1 MLNKIIF
8 QGRFCENPE
17 LKQTQSGVSVSSF
30 TLAVD
35 RDFKNQ
41 SGERET
47 DFILVVAWKSVAEF
61 IVNHFS
67 RGDMAIVSGRLQSR
81 RWEDRDGNKRTAIE
95 IVAENIYFCGPKKSQ
110 QEQNFNQLA
119 DAVDKFQEI
128 EETESQG
135 GLPF

>member
-1 MLNKIIF
+1 MLNRCIIM
-8 QGRFCENPE
+8 GRLTRDPE
-17 LKQTQSGVSVSSF
+17 LRRTQAGKAVTSV

-35 RDFKNQ
+35 RDFKGQN
-41 SGERET
+41 GEKET
-47 DFILVVAWKSVAEF
+47 DFIDIVAWSNIAEF
-61 IVNHFS
+61 VSNYFKK
-67 RGDMAIVSGRLQSR
+67 GDMAIVSGRLQSR

-128 EETESQG
+128 EDQG
-135 GLPF
+135 NLPF

>member
-81 RWEDRDGNKRTAIE
+81 RWEDREGNKRTAIE
-95 IVAENIYFCGPKKSQ
+95 IVAENVYFCGPKKSQ
-110 QEQNFNQLA
+110 QEKNFNQLE

-128 EETESQG
+128 EEPG
-135 GLPF
+135 NLPF

>member
-110 QEQNFNQLA
+110 QEQNLNQLA
-119 DAVDKFQEI
+119 EAVAGFAEI
-128 EETESQG
+128 DPADGQ
-135 GLPF
+135 LPF

>member
-17 LKQTQSGVSVSSF
+17 LKQTQSCVSVSSF

-81 RWEDRDGNKRTAIE
+81 RWEDREGNKRTAIE

-128 EETESQG
+128 EDPG
-135 GLPF
+135 NLPF

>member
-1 MLNKIIF
+1 MLNKIVI
-8 QGRFCENPE
+8 QGRLCSTPE
-17 LKQTQSGVSVSSF
+17 LRRTQSGTAVTSF
-30 TLAVD
+30 TMAVN

-41 SGERET
+41 SGEKET
-47 DFILVVAWKSVAEF
+47 DFIDIVAWSNIAEF
-61 IVNHFS
+61 VSNYFKK
-67 RGDMAIVSGRLQSR
+67 GDMAIVSGRLQSR

-128 EETESQG
+128 EDQG
-135 GLPF
+135 NLPF

>member
-81 RWEDRDGNKRTAIE
+81 RWEDREGNKRTAIE
-95 IVAENIYFCGPKKSQ
+95 IVAENIYFCGTKKSQ
-110 QEQNFNQLA
+110 QEKNFNQLA

-128 EETESQG
+128 EEPG
-135 GLPF
+135 NLPF

>member
-17 LKQTQSGVSVSSF
+17 LKQTQSCVSVSSF

-81 RWEDRDGNKRTAIE
+81 RWEDREGNKRTAIE

-128 EETESQG
+128 EEPG
-135 GLPF
+135 NLPF

>member
-1 MLNKIIF
+1 MLNRCIIM
-8 QGRFCENPE
+8 GRLTRSPE
-17 LKQTQSGVSVSSF
+17 LRRTQSGKAVTSV

-35 RDFKNQ
+35 RDFKGQ
-41 SGERET
+41 SGEKET
-47 DFILVVAWKSVAEF
+47 DFIDIVAWSNIAEF
-61 IVNHFS
+61 VSNYFKK
-67 RGDMAIVSGRLQSR
+67 GDMAIVSGRLQSR

-128 EETESQG
+128 EDQG
-135 GLPF
+135 NLPF

>member
-95 IVAENIYFCGPKKSQ
+95 IVSENIYFCGPKKSQ

-128 EETESQG
+128 EDQG
-135 GLPF
+135 NLPF

>member
-1 MLNKIIF
+1 MLNKIVI
-8 QGRFCENPE
+8 QGRLCSTPE
-17 LKQTQSGVSVSSF
+17 LRRTQSGTAVTSF

-41 SGERET
+41 SGEKET
-47 DFILVVAWKSVAEF
+47 DFIDIVAWSNIAEF
-61 IVNHFS
+61 VSNYFKK
-67 RGDMAIVSGRLQSR
+67 GDMAIVSGRLQSR

-128 EETESQG
+128 EDQG
-135 GLPF
+135 NLPF

>member
-1 MLNKIIF
+1 MLNRCIIM
-8 QGRFCENPE
+8 GRLTYDPE
-17 LKQTQSGVSVSSF
+17 LRHTQAGKSVTSI

-35 RDFKNQ
+35 RDFKGKN
-41 SGERET
+41 GEKET
-47 DFILVVAWKSVAEF
+47 DFIDIVAWSNIAEF
-61 IVNHFS
+61 VSNYFKK
-67 RGDMAIVSGRLQSR
+67 GDMAIVSGRLQSR

-128 EETESQG
+128 EDQG
-135 GLPF
+135 NLPF

>member
-1 MLNKIIF
+1 MLNKIVI
-8 QGRFCENPE
+8 QGRLCSTPE
-17 LKQTQSGVSVSSF
+17 LRRTQSGTAVTSF

-41 SGERET
+41 SGEKET
-47 DFILVVAWKSVAEF
+47 DFIDIVAWSNIAEF
-61 IVNHFS
+61 VSNYFKK
-67 RGDMAIVSGRLQSR
+67 GDMAIVSGRLQSR

-95 IVAENIYFCGPKKSQ
+95 IVAENVYFCGPKKSQ

-128 EETESQG
+128 EEPG
-135 GLPF
+135 NLPF

>member
-1 MLNKIIF
+1 MLNKIVI
-8 QGRFCENPE
+8 QGRLCSTPE
-17 LKQTQSGVSVSSF
+17 LRRTQSGTAVTSF
-30 TLAVD
+30 TMAVD

-41 SGERET
+41 SGEKET
-47 DFILVVAWKSVAEF
+47 DFIDIVAWSNIAEF
-61 IVNHFS
+61 VSNYFKK
-67 RGDMAIVSGRLQSR
+67 GDMAIVSGRLQSR

-128 EETESQG
+128 EDQG
-135 GLPF
+135 NLPF

>member
-128 EETESQG
+128 EDQG
-135 GLPF
+135 NLPF